1 MINNYHAGNFGG
13 IYEGA
18 CSYLLA
24 VLNLFMTDAEKL
36 INRANSNNTDTI
48 KNAISMTYFSSG
60 DAKRSLIPKV
70 AISKIDIRYI
80 DVSVAKNIIE
90 LLNCY
95 VESYGIT
102 YDIKQR
108 EDGFYNKANMSDV
121 NKIRSIIEDVTSLN
135 VIIQDYCGAYLP
147 LNKMKDI
154 AGVKYVVPLAQT
166 DENNH
171 APNENIAIDNL
182 LYGIEIINRI
192 LIS

>member
-1 MINNYHAGNFGG
+1 M
-13 IYEGA
+13 
-18 CSYLLA
+18 LA